1 MKNANC
7 CFWKQWYTPEDANDA
22 ANVVINSQK
31 GFIYIFIHSFLYY
44 PFSEINRLWHDNQS
58 VDDFLLLTSF
68 PQRRI
73 SEMESTLEAEGNWNQ
88 LPKSSFGIESV
99 RIILSHIK

>member
-1 MKNANC
+1 MRL
-7 CFWKQWYTPEDANDA
+7 FFSKQWYTPEGASDA
-22 ANVVINSQK
+22 ANLVINSQK
-31 GFIYIFIHSFLYY
+31 VFIYIFIHSFLSYS
-44 PFSEINRLWHDNQS
+44 FSKINRLWHDNQN

-88 LPKSSFGIESV
+88 LPKSYFGIESV
-99 RIILSHIK
+99 RIILSHIT

>member
-1 MKNANC
+1 M
-7 CFWKQWYTPEDANDA
+7 QI
-22 ANVVINSQK
+22 VVSGNSGILRKTQMTR
-31 GFIYIFIHSFLYY
+31 FHLYIIYIFIIYSFIHSFLYY